1 MKKLVLSSMFAACG
15 ATALLLPAA
24 CGKTPT
30 APAVSFS
37 APLPTQA
44 NGASYG
50 FGLQP
55 ITLTLTNAACTGQS
69 VVTYTVEV
77 ATDSGFGSK
86 VFTKD
91 GVPEG
96 ANGKT
101 NVELGSL
108 AGGQTYYWHSMAVID
123 GVVGA
128 QSPTQTFS
136 VRPQIFT
143 GVPTIAS
150 PNANDNVFGSRPS
163 FTVNNV
169 GHTSAAGTVFY
180 EFQVASSAAF
190 TTILAS
196 GSSQETPGR
205 TSWSPGNDLPEGN
218 LFWRARATD
227 PSNSEATAYT
237 SSSGTTFNLK
247 PFDLSLATILNN
259 PPDLASWA
267 VTTSITK
274 LEIRPRG
281 VHIDFSKKDG
291 PDRWRDVIPPGFSG
305 AIQYTMGMVLNIGGR
320 WYASAAI
327 EMWYGLDEGGGPPG
341 EFALNWFYDP
351 RRWAPMTGHQ
361 PAVGETVGFFVV
373 AGDVRGHLDVSQCC
387 TYVKER
393 SNVVFVPMPDGNG
406 ASFSFLR

>member
-1 MKKLVLSSMFAACG
+1 MFAACG

-55 ITLTLTNAACTGQS
+55 ITLTLTNAARTGQS

-205 TSWSPGNDLPEGN
+205 H
-218 LFWRARATD
+218 
-227 PSNSEATAYT
+227 
-237 SSSGTTFNLK
+237 
-247 PFDLSLATILNN
+247 
-259 PPDLASWA
+259 
-267 VTTSITK
+267 V
-274 LEIRPRG
+274 
-281 VHIDFSKKDG
+281 
-291 PDRWRDVIPPGFSG
+291 
-305 AIQYTMGMVLNIGGR
+305 
-320 WYASAAI
+320 
-327 EMWYGLDEGGGPPG
+327 
-341 EFALNWFYDP
+341 
-351 RRWAPMTGHQ
+351 
-361 PAVGETVGFFVV
+361 VV
-373 AGDVRGHLDVSQCC
+373 AGQRSAGRQSVLARPGDGSVELGSHRLHVELGHDVQPQTVRSQPRDDPEQSARPRELGRNDIDHQARDQAARSSHRLLEEGWTGPLARRDSAWILRRDPVHHGHGAQHRGSMVRIGGDRDV
-387 TYVKER
+387 VR
-393 SNVVFVPMPDGNG
+393 PG
-406 ASFSFLR
+406 

>member
-55 ITLTLTNAACTGQS
+55 ITLTLTNAARTGQS

-305 AIQYTMGMVLNIGGR
+305 AIRYTMGMVLNIGGR
-320 WYASAAI
+320 WCR
-327 EMWYGLDEGGGPPG
+327 GGDRDVVRPG
-341 EFALNWFYDP
+341 
-351 RRWAPMTGHQ
+351 
-361 PAVGETVGFFVV
+361 
-373 AGDVRGHLDVSQCC
+373 
-387 TYVKER
+387 
-393 SNVVFVPMPDGNG
+393 
-406 ASFSFLR
+406 